1 VNRET
6 GSREECE
13 MAKSYKYVIVGAQL
27 AGASAAAGIRE
38 IDKDGTILLVGREE
52 HLPYNRPPLSKQLW
66 LGKKKVEEIFLHD
79 AGFYEEHGVGLKL
92 GTLVASLDVEAK
104 TVTDG
109 AGESYGYEQLLLAT
123 GGEPRRLDLPGGDL
137 PGVCYYRALDDY
149 TRVREAA
156 AEGKS
161 VLVIGGGFIG
171 SEMAAVLHANGV
183 KVTMVFGGPY
193 LVDRV
198 FPEGLGR
205 ALQADYRARGIAI
218 QAEDVPISF
227 EAKGAQVL
235 TQTKSG
241 AEIVS
246 DLVLVGIGI
255 TPETALAEGAG
266 LKTKDGIVVDEHLR
280 ASSPDVYAAGDN
292 TFFPYAAIERRAR
305 VEHWDNAVN
314 QGEHAGKNMA
324 GANEPFTYMPYF
336 FSDLFEFGYEAV
348 GEVNSRLSVFADW
361 QEENKTGVLYYL
373 DGDRVK
379 GVMMCNVWDKVDAAR
394 DLIREKRKV
403 KAEELKGAI
412 G

>member
-1 VNRET
+1 
-6 GSREECE
+6 
-13 MAKSYKYVIVGAQL
+13 MAKSYRYVIVGAQL
-27 AGASAAAGIRE
+27 TGASAAAGIRE
-38 IDKDGTILLVGREE
+38 IDTDGPILLMGREE

-66 LGKKKVEEIFLHD
+66 VGKKTVEEIFLHD
-79 AGFYEEHGVGLKL
+79 AGFYEENGVELKL
-92 GTLVASLDVEAK
+92 GAEVVALDVEAK
-104 TVTDG
+104 TVTDSAG
-109 AGESYGYEQLLLAT
+109 ASYGYEKLLLAT
-123 GGEPRRLDLPGGDL
+123 GGEPRRLDVPGGGL

-161 VLVIGGGFIG
+161 VLVVGGGFIG
-171 SEMAAVLHANGV
+171 SEMAAALHANGV
-183 KVTMVFGGPY
+183 AVTMVFGGPY

-218 QAEDVPISF
+218 QAEDVPLSF
-227 EAKGAQVL
+227 EAKGGQVR
-235 TQTKSG
+235 TQTKGG

-255 TPETALAEGAG
+255 TPETTLAEGAG
-266 LKTKDGIVVDEHLR
+266 LQTKDGIVVDEYLR
-280 ASSPDVYAAGDN
+280 ASSPEVYAAGDN
-292 TFFPYAAIERRAR
+292 AFFPYAAIDRRVR

-314 QGEHAGKNMA
+314 QGKHAGKNMA

-348 GEVNSRLSVFADW
+348 GEVSSRLSVFADW
-361 QEENKTGVLYYL
+361 QEENKTGVLYSL

-379 GVMMCNVWDKVDAAR
+379 GVMMCNVWDKVEAAR

-403 KAEELKGAI
+403 KGEELKGAI

>member
-1 VNRET
+1 
-6 GSREECE
+6 
-13 MAKSYKYVIVGAQL
+13 MAKSYRYVIVGAQL
-27 AGASAAAGIRE
+27 TGASAAAGIRE
-38 IDKDGTILLVGREE
+38 IDKNGSILLMGREE

-79 AGFYEEHGVGLKL
+79 AGFYEENGVELKL
-92 GTLVASLDVEAK
+92 GAEVVSLDVEAK
-104 TVTDG
+104 TVTDRAG
-109 AGESYGYEQLLLAT
+109 ASYGYEKLLLAT
-123 GGEPRRLDLPGGDL
+123 GGEPRRLDVPGGDL

-161 VLVIGGGFIG
+161 ALVVGGGFIG
-171 SEMAAVLHANGV
+171 SEMAAALHANGV
-183 KVTMVFGGPY
+183 AVTMVFGGPY

-205 ALQADYRARGIAI
+205 ALQADYRARGITI
-218 QAEDVPISF
+218 RAEDVPVSF

-235 TQTKSG
+235 TQTKGG
-241 AEIVS
+241 AKIVS

-255 TPETALAEGAG
+255 TPEVRLAEGAG
-266 LKTKDGIVVDEHLR
+266 LTTKDGIVVDEYLR
-280 ASSPDVYAAGDN
+280 ASRPEVYAGGDN
-292 TFFPYAAIERRAR
+292 AFFPYAAIDRRVR

-314 QGEHAGKNMA
+314 QGGHAGKNMA
-324 GANEPFTYMPYF
+324 GANEPFVYMPYF

-348 GEVNSRLSVFADW
+348 GDVNSRLSVFADW

-379 GVMMCNVWDKVDAAR
+379 GVMMCNVWDKVEAAR
-394 DLIREKRKV
+394 DLIREKRTV

>member
-1 VNRET
+1 
-6 GSREECE
+6 
-13 MAKSYKYVIVGAQL
+13 MAKSYRYVVVGGQL
-27 AGASAAAGIRE
+27 AGASAVAGIRE
-38 IDKDGTILLVGREE
+38 IDKEGPILLMGREE

-66 LGKKKVEEIFLHD
+66 LGKKTVEEIFLHD
-79 AGFYEEHGVGLKL
+79 AGFYEENGVEMKL
-92 GTLVASLDVEAK
+92 GVEVVSLDVEAK
-104 TVTDG
+104 TVTDSAG
-109 AGESYGYEQLLLAT
+109 ASYGYERLLLAT
-123 GGEPRRLDLPGGDL
+123 GGEPRRLDLPGSDL

-149 TRVREAA
+149 TRVREVGTQ
-156 AEGKS
+156 GKS
-161 VLVIGGGFIG
+161 VLVVGGGFIG
-171 SEMAAVLHANGV
+171 SEMAAALHANGV
-183 KVTMVFGGPY
+183 AVTMVFGGPY

-205 ALQADYRARGIAI
+205 ALQADYQAKGMTVL
-218 QAEDVPISF
+218 AEDVPVSF
-227 EAKGAQVL
+227 EGKGGQIR
-235 TQTKSG
+235 TRTKGG

-255 TPETALAEGAG
+255 RPETTLAEGAG
-266 LKTKDGIVVDEHLR
+266 LTTKDGIVVDEYLR

-292 TFFPYAAIERRAR
+292 AFFPYAAIDRRAR

-314 QGEHAGKNMA
+314 QGRHAGRNMA

-348 GEVNSRLSVFADW
+348 GEVDSRLSVFADW

-379 GVMMCNVWDKVDAAR
+379 GAMMCNVWDKVEAAR

-412 G
+412 A

>member
-1 VNRET
+1 
-6 GSREECE
+6 
-13 MAKSYKYVIVGAQL
+13 MAKSYRYVVVGSQL
-27 AGASAAAGIRE
+27 AGASAVAGIRE
-38 IDKDGTILLVGREE
+38 IDKDGPILLMGREE

-66 LGKKKVEEIFLHD
+66 LGKKTVEEIFLHD
-79 AGFYEEHGVGLKL
+79 RGFYQENGAELKL
-92 GTLVASLDVEAK
+92 GTEVVSLDAEAK
-104 TVTDG
+104 TVTAG
-109 AGESYGYEQLLLAT
+109 AGESHGYEKLLLAT
-123 GGEPRRLDLPGGDL
+123 GGEPRRLTVPGGNLPGI
-137 PGVCYYRALDDY
+137 CYYRTLDDY
-149 TRVREAA
+149 TRVRGAA
-156 AEGKS
+156 SKGKS

-183 KVTMVFGGPY
+183 AVTMVFGGPY

-218 QAEDVPISF
+218 QAEDVPVSF
-227 EAKGAQVL
+227 EARGGQVR
-235 TQTKSG
+235 TQTKRG
-241 AEIVS
+241 TEIVS

-255 TPETALAEGAG
+255 TPETKLAEGAG
-266 LKTKDGIVVDEHLR
+266 LTAKDGIVVDEYLR

-292 TFFPYAAIERRAR
+292 AFFPYGAIDQRAR

-314 QGEHAGKNMA
+314 QGQHAGRNMA

-348 GEVNSRLSVFADW
+348 GEVDSRLSVFADW

-379 GVMMCNVWDKVDAAR
+379 GVMMCNVWDRVEAAR